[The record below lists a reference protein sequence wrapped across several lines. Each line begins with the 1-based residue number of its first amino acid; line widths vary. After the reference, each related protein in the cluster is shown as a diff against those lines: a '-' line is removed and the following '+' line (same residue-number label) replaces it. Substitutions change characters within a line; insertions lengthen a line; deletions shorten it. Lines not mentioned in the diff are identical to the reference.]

1 MTINEYIFNIQAMLW
16 RRIGRAENEAFF
28 TMPDIYIEEEQ
39 DINTGYILG
48 LKEAINILEDSKAF
62 INEGE

>member
-1 MTINEYIFNIQAMLW
+1 MTINEYIFNIQSMLW
-16 RRIGRAENEAFF
+16 RRIGRAEKEALF
-28 TMPDIYIEEEQ
+28 TMPDISIEEEQ

-48 LKEAINILEDSKAF
+48 LKEAINILEDSKVF

>member
-1 MTINEYIFNIQAMLW
+1 MTIKEYISNIEATLW
-16 RRIGRAENEAFF
+16 RRIGRAENETLF
-28 TMPDIYIEEEQ
+28 TMPDLSVEEEQ

-48 LKEAINILEDSKAF
+48 LKEVINILEDSKVF